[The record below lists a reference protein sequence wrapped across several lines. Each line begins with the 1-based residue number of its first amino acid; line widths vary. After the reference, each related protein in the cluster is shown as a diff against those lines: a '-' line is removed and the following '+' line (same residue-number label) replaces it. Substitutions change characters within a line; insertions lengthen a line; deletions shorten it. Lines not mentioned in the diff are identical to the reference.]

1 MKLKKLISAC
11 ALAASLAVATSAHAI
26 IASDVVWV
34 IDTSGSMGDD
44 IAQVKARIGDF
55 NTAMLNA
62 GIDVN
67 YGLVRFG
74 GTASLIQNITTF
86 SDFNRSGGP
95 FQLLTA
101 NGGGTEDGSAAIQ
114 VAMGA
119 TFRNNVVRNIILITD
134 ENDDDAGN
142 RAALTAA
149 LAATSASEFI
159 NVIRNPGDDDVTS
172 TSIGYYAQLATDN
185 NGNYFNIVDFRNNGD
200 AFFTNFINTK
210 VAEIQD
216 FCAANP
222 TAPECQGNNN
232 NVPEPGTA
240 ALIGIALLGLAGR
253 RKMRQY

>member
-1 MKLKKLISAC
+1 MDLKKFLSAC
-11 ALAASLAVATSAHAI
+11 ALAATLGVSSNANAL

-74 GTASLIQNITTF
+74 GTASLIQDITTF
-86 SDFNRSGGP
+86 SVFNQAGSP
-95 FQLLTA
+95 FQNLTA

-114 VAMGA
+114 VALGA

-134 ENDDDAGN
+134 ENDDDTTN

-159 NVIRNPGDDDVTS
+159 NVIRNPNNDNVVPDVS
-172 TSIGYYAQLATDN
+172 DGYYADLATAN
-185 NGNYFNIVDFRNNGD
+185 NGNFFNILDFRTNGE

-222 TAPECQGNNN
+222 TAPECQGGN
-232 NVPEPGTA
+232 NVPEPGSL
-240 ALIGIALLGLAGR
+240 ALIGIALLGLVR
-253 RKMRQY
+253 RKLR